1 MKKGWRR
8 AGYGV
13 GGFFLLTLLLAGF
26 LALTLLKP
34 LPEPTTT
41 AERIA
46 MFPTSGLKL
55 ERPVTIY
62 WNAQQVPFVD
72 AKTDDDAAYALG
84 MIHAHLRLGQMELAR
99 RLVYGRLSEIAGPV
113 ANPIDK
119 TLRIL
124 DYPKSARA
132 VYEAASPEN
141 RRWIDHFVAGI
152 NAYTAQMKDVPH
164 EFKLFHLQREEWKPE
179 DLYAVGRLA
188 GTDYSWLVWFT
199 LLKYRDSPK
208 WETIWNVM
216 LDAGSGRIYSKDRM
230 RENITHEL
238 NRQSLEQKDA
248 DQLQVLMDMLW
259 SSAELGSNSVVVDAA
274 HSATGA
280 PLIASDPH
288 LGLTLPNL
296 WFVAGVHSPSYN
308 VVGMMAPTLPVF
320 AFGRNAHIAWGGTN
334 LHAANSDLYDISNVD
349 EKRLTTHTET
359 LNNRFWFPTEI
370 SYRTSPWGPVI
381 SDAPLIPKVGKKTLA
396 LKWVGHGM
404 SDEISSMLEVN
415 RAGNWREFNAAYA
428 NYAVPAL
435 NMLYAD
441 IDGNIG
447 RISATQLPRRTEKT
461 PKDIFSTLKDYD
473 AAWGHVVGADALPSE
488 FIPKEGFLVSANS
501 PTPDGTV
508 AVGYFFSPPDRTE
521 RLTDI
526 VRHYG
531 KMDID
536 RLKQMQQDVFSS
548 SSLIVRD
555 ALLKRMKELGV
566 EGCIATHTMRS
577 WNGYYYADSRGALAY
592 QAFVASFARAL
603 YAALGSKDELKAL
616 ASSAYF
622 DDFLLN
628 KATQADDKTLRK
640 VFVKAG
646 KNADKLMRKYSVWG
660 DVHRLEVKHVMANIP
675 VLGERYVFGDLPA
688 PGSRETV
695 MKQAHGLIGN
705 KPKGA
710 FFGAQSRH
718 ISDMGDNNANYF
730 VLLGGQDGWLNS
742 ANFFDQV
749 SMWRTGEY
757 MQVPLDVDEVKET
770 FPYHTVLQ
778 PAKK

>member
-1 MKKGWRR
+1 MKRLRR
-8 AGYGV
+8 
-13 GGFFLLTLLLAGF
+13 GFGAIFLLALASAGF
-26 LALTLLKP
+26 LAFTLLKP
-34 LPEPTTT
+34 LPAPTT
-41 AERIA
+41 AEERIA
-46 MFPTSGLKL
+46 MFPTDGLAL
-55 ERPVTIY
+55 ERPVTVY

-72 AKTDDDAAYALG
+72 AETDGDAAYVLG

-99 RLVYGRLSEIAGPV
+99 RLVYGRLSEIAGPI
-113 ANPIDK
+113 ANPIDT

-124 DYPKSARA
+124 NYPASARA
-132 VYEAASPEN
+132 VYEAAPPES
-141 RRWIDHFVAGI
+141 RRWIDRFVAGI
-152 NAYTAQMKDVPH
+152 NVYAARMKTVPH
-164 EFKLFHLQREEWKPE
+164 EFDLFALRREAWKPE

-216 LDAGSGRIYSKDRM
+216 LDAGSGRIYSQNRM
-230 RENITHEL
+230 RENITREL
-238 NRQSLEQKDA
+238 NRHSLEQQDA
-248 DQLQVLMDMLW
+248 DQLHVLLELLQD
-259 SSAELGSNSVVVDAA
+259 SAELGSNSVVVDAA
-274 HSATGA
+274 HSATDA

-288 LGLTLPNL
+288 LGLSLPNL
-296 WFVAGVHSPSYN
+296 WFVAGLRSPSYHL
-308 VVGMMAPTLPVF
+308 VGMMAPTLPVF
-320 AFGRNAHIAWGGTN
+320 AFGRNEHIAWGGTN
-334 LHAANSDLYDISNVD
+334 LHAAGSDLYDISGVD
-349 EKRLTTHTET
+349 EKHLTTHTET
-359 LNNRFWFPTEI
+359 LHNRFWFPTRI
-370 SYRTSPWGPVI
+370 TYRTSPWGPVI
-381 SDAPLIPKVGKKTLA
+381 SDAPLVPKAGKKTLA

-404 SDEISSMLEVN
+404 SDEISSLLEVN
-415 RAGNWREFNAAYA
+415 RASNWREFNAAFA

-441 IDGNIG
+441 RDGNIG

-461 PKDIFSTLKDYD
+461 PGDIFSDPKDYD
-473 AAWGHVVGADALPSE
+473 ARWERLVGADALPSQ
-488 FIPKEGFLVSANS
+488 FIPREGFLVSANN
-501 PTPDGTV
+501 PTPNGTV
-508 AVGYFFSPPDRTE
+508 AVGYFFSPPDRAS

-531 KMDID
+531 KMDVE
-536 RLKQMQQDVFSS
+536 RLKQMQQDVFSA

-555 ALLKRMKELGV
+555 ALLQRMRELEVKES
-566 EGCIATHTMRS
+566 AAAQTMRA

-603 YAALGSKDELKAL
+603 YAALDSKDELKAL
-616 ASSAYF
+616 AASAYF

-628 KATQADDKTLRK
+628 KAAHADDKTLGK
-640 VFVKAG
+640 VFLKAG
-646 KNADKLMRKYSVWG
+646 RNADKLLRKYNVWG
-660 DVHRLEVKHVMANIP
+660 DVHRLEIKHVMANIP
-675 VLGERYVFGDLPA
+675 ILGRRYAFDDLPA

-705 KPKGA
+705 TPKGA

-749 SMWRTGEY
+749 AMWRKGDY
-757 MQVPLDVDEVKET
+757 MRIPLDLTEVKKT
-770 FPYHTVLQ
+770 FPYRTELR
-778 PAKK
+778 